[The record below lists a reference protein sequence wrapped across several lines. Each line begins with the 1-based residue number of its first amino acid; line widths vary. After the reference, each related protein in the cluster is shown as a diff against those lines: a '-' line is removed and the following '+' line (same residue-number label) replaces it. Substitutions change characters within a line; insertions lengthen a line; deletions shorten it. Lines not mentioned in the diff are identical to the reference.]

1 MSIQFH
7 WDTRKANRNKKR
19 HRVTFAEAATVF
31 RDPLAFIFDDED
43 HSEEEYR
50 EIIIG
55 QSNRNRLLM
64 VSFIERNDAIRI
76 ISARKAD
83 RGELKDYE
91 KTKR

>member
-1 MSIQFH
+1 MNLQFQ
-7 WDTRKANRNKKR
+7 WNAQKAISNKKK
-19 HRVTFAEAATVF
+19 HRITFTEAATVF
-31 RDPLAFIFDDED
+31 QDPLALIFDDEE

-55 QSNRNRLLM
+55 HSNRNRILI
-64 VSFIERNDAIRI
+64 VSFTERHNVIRI

-83 RGELKDYE
+83 RGEREDYG

>member
-7 WDTRKANRNKKR
+7 WDTRKAVINKKK

-31 RDPLAFIFDDED
+31 RDPSAFIFDDED
-43 HSEEEYR
+43 HSEEECR
-50 EIIIG
+50 EIITG
-55 QSNRNRLLM
+55 HSNQNRLLM

-83 RGELKDYE
+83 RGEREDYA